1 MKVMVE
7 ARGRCGSSNVA
18 PAGLENAFSEEWTKN
33 STHYTPKEPQSLS
46 CPECGSTHIDKN
58 GHRCITGEIDIQRYI
73 CQNCGYRFSEKPPND
88 YKESHTIRNRQLCVL
103 QGATKKLTEAT
114 KIKIVAGREN
124 HSNTPQDVKGKIVE
138 LCFYMQKQGYSITTI
153 RLNRTALNVLSTRG
167 ADLSNP
173 ESVKEVIS
181 KQKWSEA
188 RKRNVINAYTLYL
201 KIQGLHWEPPRYKVN
216 RKFPF
221 IPTEKEID
229 DLIAGCGKK
238 CSTFLQLLKETAMR
252 SGEAKRLEWTDIDF
266 EKNIITLNLPEKGSN
281 PRLWKVSQ
289 KLMSM
294 LNNLPRDSEAIFGDG
309 PITSMKTTF
318 GKARKRLADKL
329 QNPRLTRISFHTFRH
344 FTATMLYHKTRDPY
358 YVRDFLGH
366 KDLRSTDIY
375 INIERRLFEPSSDEF
390 TVRITEKPED
400 VKSLLEVGFEYVCQ
414 KDNLIFLRKRK

>member
-1 MKVMVE
+1 MVE
-7 ARGRCGSSNVA
+7 VQGKGSSSNVA
-18 PAGLENAFSEEWTKN
+18 PAGTENAFTEEWQT
-33 STHYTPKEPQSLS
+33 SQTHYPSKEPQPLT
-46 CPECGSTHIDKN
+46 CPKCGSTRIDKN
-58 GHRCITGEIDIQRYI
+58 GHRIINNEVDIQRFI
-73 CQNCGYRFSEKPPND
+73 CQKCGYRFSEKPPND
-88 YKESHTIRNRQLCVL
+88 YKQYQPIRNRQLGVLL
-103 QGATKKLTEAT
+103 QGETKKLTEAT
-114 KIKIVAGREN
+114 KINIVAGREN
-124 HSNTPQDVKGKIVE
+124 HSNTPQDIKGKIVE
-138 LCFYMQKQGYSITTI
+138 LCFHMQKQGYSSTTI
-153 RLNRTALNVLSTRG
+153 RLNRSALNVLSNRG

-201 KIQGLHWEPPRYKVN
+201 KIQGLEWERPRCKVI

-238 CSTFLQLLKETAMR
+238 SSTFLQVLKETAMR
-252 SGEAKRLEWTDIDF
+252 CGEAKRLEWTDIDF
-266 EKNIITLNLPEKGSN
+266 EKSIITLNLPEKGSN

-294 LNNLPRDSEAIFGDG
+294 LNNLPRDSESVFGNG

-329 QNPRLTRISFHTFRH
+329 QNPRLRRISFHTFRH
-344 FTATMLYHKTRDPY
+344 WKATMLQHQTHDPL

-366 KDLRSTDIY
+366 KELRNTEIY
-375 INIERRLFEPSSDEF
+375 INIERTLFEPFSDEF
-390 TVRITEKPED
+390 TVKIAEKPED
-400 VKSLLEVGFEYVCQ
+400 LKSLLEVGFEYVCQ

>member
-1 MKVMVE
+1 MVE
-7 ARGRCGSSNVA
+7 VQGKGSSSNFA
-18 PAGLENAFSEEWTKN
+18 PAGSNAFTEEWQTTQ
-33 STHYTPKEPQSLS
+33 THCPPKEPQPSA
-46 CPECGSTHIDKN
+46 CPECGSKRIDKN
-58 GHRCITGEIDIQRYI
+58 GHRYIGEIDIQRYV
-73 CQNCGYRFSEKPPND
+73 CQKCGHRFSEKPTND
-88 YKESHTIRNRQLCVL
+88 YKGFPTTRKRQLCVL
-103 QGATKKLTEAT
+103 QGATKKLAEAT
-114 KIKIVAGREN
+114 KTKIVAGREN
-124 HSNTPQDVKGKIVE
+124 HSNTPQDIKGKIVQ

-153 RLNRTALNVLSTRG
+153 RLNRSALNVLCNRG

-181 KQKWSEA
+181 KQTWSEA

-238 CSTFLQLLKETAMR
+238 SSTFLQLLKETAMR
-252 SGEAKRLEWTDIDF
+252 CGEAKRLDWTDIDF
-266 EKNIITLNLPEKGSN
+266 EKNTITLNDPEKGSN

-294 LNNLPRDSEAIFGDG
+294 LNNLPKDSEAVFGNG

-329 QNPRLTRISFHTFRH
+329 QNPRLIRISFHTFRH

-358 YVRDFLGH
+358 YVKDFLGH

-375 INIERRLFEPSSDEF
+375 INIERRLFETSSDEF

-400 VKSLLEVGFEYVCQ
+400 VKSFLEVGFEYVCQ

>member
-1 MKVMVE
+1 M
-7 ARGRCGSSNVA
+7 
-18 PAGLENAFSEEWTKN
+18 
-33 STHYTPKEPQSLS
+33 EPHNQVSQV
-46 CPECGSTHIDKN
+46 CPECGSTNVDMN
-58 GHRCITGEIDIQRYI
+58 GHRYMKNGADIQRFI
-73 CQNCGYRFSEKPPND
+73 CQKCGYRFSERSPND
-88 YKESHTIRNRQLCVL
+88 YKESPTIRNRQLCVL

-124 HSNTPQDVKGKIVE
+124 HSNTPQDIKGKIVE

-173 ESVKEVIS
+173 ESVKEIIS
-181 KQKWSEA
+181 KQPWSES
-188 RKRNVINAYTLYL
+188 RKRNVINAFSLYL
-201 KIQGLHWEPPRYKVN
+201 KIQGLHWDPPRYKVH

-238 CSTFLQLLKETAMR
+238 CSTFLQVLKETAMR
-252 SGEAKRLEWTDIDF
+252 CGEAKRLEWTDIDF

-294 LNNLPRDSEAIFGDG
+294 LNNMPKDTEAVFGNG
-309 PITSMKTTF
+309 PITSIKTTF

-366 KDLRSTDIY
+366 KNLSSTEIY

-390 TVRITEKPED
+390 TVRIAETPED
-400 VKSLLEVGFEYVCQ
+400 VKGLLEVGFEYVCQ